1 MVKPKKSLSQNFLID
16 KNISNK
22 IINQTNVK
30 GKYILEIGPGY
41 GFLTDNILEKNP
53 KKIYLI
59 EKDHNLKKILF
70 KKYIDNKKVELIG
83 DDIFLTDLGKF
94 KNLVIISNLPY
105 NISSKIILYLFNF
118 RENISEMIFMIQKE
132 MSLKFDYNLPKMNK
146 YKFLTK
152 VVSNYTRC
160 FDVSSK
166 VFFPKPKVKSS
177 IVKFKFNNKI
187 IDLNKASNFSSK
199 IFKNVRKK
207 IYNNLAINKDNN
219 LFNKRVNELNIDELL
234 SIYDLF

>member
-70 KKYIDNKKVELIG
+70 KKYTPKNYLT
-83 DDIFLTDLGKF
+83 TDLLKTDKIDSMVIFKLIVTLESKYKIKISDNELFSGKF
-94 KNLVIISNLPY
+94 KNI
-105 NISSKIILYLFNF
+105 
-118 RENISEMIFMIQKE
+118 ENISILIE
-132 MSLKFDYNLPKMNK
+132 
-146 YKFLTK
+146 
-152 VVSNYTRC
+152 
-160 FDVSSK
+160 
-166 VFFPKPKVKSS
+166 
-177 IVKFKFNNKI
+177 
-187 IDLNKASNFSSK
+187 
-199 IFKNVRKK
+199 KK
-207 IYNNLAINKDNN
+207 INAIK
-219 LFNKRVNELNIDELL
+219 KK
-234 SIYDLF
+234 